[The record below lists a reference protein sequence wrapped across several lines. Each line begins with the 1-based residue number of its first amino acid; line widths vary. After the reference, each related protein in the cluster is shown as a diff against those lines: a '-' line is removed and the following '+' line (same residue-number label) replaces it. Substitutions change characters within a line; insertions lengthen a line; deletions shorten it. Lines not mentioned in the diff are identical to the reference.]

1 MTDSVEYFRWLFRM
15 TVSDDFSGWLF
26 RMTISG
32 DYSGCLFQIT
42 VPDDYFEWL
51 FRMPVSYDCSR
62 WLFRMTIPD
71 ACFRWLFRMT
81 VWDAYF
87 RWLFQ
92 MTVRDSTTESYF
104 SDELLFPQPI
114 PISTNHLTGWSHD
127 WFVFE
132 RRLPTAE
139 LWPWSPPD
147 SISIIDG
154 MVVLQKVWKHCSIF
168 GLYLNIWWHCH
179 FAKCSEALLHI

>member
-51 FRMPVSYDCSR
+51 FRMPISYDCSR

-71 ACFRWLFRMT
+71 ACFRWLF
-81 VWDAYF
+81 
-87 RWLFQ
+87 Q

-104 SDELLFPQPI
+104 SDQLLFPQPI
-114 PISTNHLTGWSHD
+114 PISTNHSTGWSHD